1 MNEIGAEVRVEEIRR
16 IGMGREERREMVVVK
31 LGNEKEKQSIMEN
44 KKKLRGKD
52 IWIHEDWTWK
62 ERKIK

>member
-1 MNEIGAEVRVEEIRR
+1 MRVEEIRR
-16 IGMGREERREMVVVK
+16 IGEGREERREMVVVK

-52 IWIHEDWTWK
+52 IWIHEDWTGK

>member
-16 IGMGREERREMVVVK
+16 IGVGREERREMVVVK

-52 IWIHEDWTWK
+52 IWIHRRTGHGKK
-62 ERKIK
+62 ER